1 MTKVQDLFTITVVEK
16 TPKRSIRELKVKF
29 KAGKM
34 SAINKMSA
42 SKTIFSFN
50 EYREYKLDLS
60 IDDDGR

>member
-1 MTKVQDLFTITVVEK
+1 
-16 TPKRSIRELKVKF
+16 
-29 KAGKM
+29 M
-34 SAINKMSA
+34 SAINKISA